1 MCFLG
6 NMSTKLE
13 QASSR
18 IQTAAS
24 SATSLSSSKISMFAN
39 KTGFVIPKNKLAGS
53 LVPVFRVGKK
63 GASDSVNE
71 DSIKQVQRKTK
82 WGPDLTQD
90 TTVRKARALAYQV
103 LQNALK
109 YISIYICP
117 SFLNFVL
124 KLRNI
129 L

>member
-1 MCFLG
+1 
-6 NMSTKLE
+6 MSTKLE

-18 IQTAAS
+18 IQTASS
-24 SATSLSSSKISMFAN
+24 SATPLSGPKISMFAN

-63 GASDSVNE
+63 EASDSVNE
-71 DSIKQVQRKTK
+71 DSTKQVQRKTK

-103 LQNALK
+103 LQNVLQ
-109 YISIYICP
+109 YIPIYIFS
-117 SFLNFVL
+117 SFLSCLEIEKIL
-124 KLRNI
+124 KVI
-129 L
+129 LY

>member
-1 MCFLG
+1 
-6 NMSTKLE
+6 MSTKLE

-82 WGPDLTQD
+82 WGPDLTQV

-103 LQNALK
+103 PLSDIAALQ
-109 YISIYICP
+109 
-117 SFLNFVL
+117 
-124 KLRNI
+124 I
-129 L
+129 LGRVVWIK